1 MARTNWRELEW
12 KVCYEEVCF
21 ILIDECVGYEE
32 VCFILIDECMGYEEV
47 CFILI
52 DECVGY
58 GGLAQWVGTGATGC
72 LADDI

>member
-32 VCFILIDECMGYEEV
+32 VCFILIDEC
-47 CFILI
+47 
-52 DECVGY
+52 VGY
-58 GGLAQWVGTGATGC
+58 GGFAGWVGAGAAGC